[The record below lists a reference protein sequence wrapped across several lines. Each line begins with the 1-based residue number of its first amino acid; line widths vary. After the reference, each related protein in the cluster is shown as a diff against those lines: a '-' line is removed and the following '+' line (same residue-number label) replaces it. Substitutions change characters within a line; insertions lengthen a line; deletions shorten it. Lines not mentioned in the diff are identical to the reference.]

1 MSVKFH
7 WAAALSVASCVF
19 FSAPVHARPLSE
31 IKQNG
36 SIALCANPNALPHAT
51 KKSEDTPGF
60 QIEIGRA
67 LAQAMGVQLHV
78 DWIIPRMRSVT
89 VDCDILLD
97 TIAMPEV
104 LDGKVKL
111 SHPYHQSGVALG
123 LGPGSSDDVKGFS
136 DLKPGQ
142 KIGVMI
148 NSLASVLLGKRGLE
162 ISPYAF
168 EDEMISDLAEG
179 KLYACASS
187 PASIAYYGFTHPESK
202 LRVVYAYD
210 SEPELRWN
218 LAVGMRRADDAM
230 LNAVNEA
237 VDKLLADGTLKG
249 IYARYGI
256 EHRKP

>member
-1 MSVKFH
+1 MSVRVH
-7 WAAALSVASCVF
+7 WAAAFSVASCLL
-19 FSAPVHARPLSE
+19 FSAPLHARPLSE

-51 KKSEDTPGF
+51 KKSEDMPGF

-104 LDGKVKL
+104 LEGKVKL

-123 LGPGSSDDVKGFS
+123 LAPGSSDDVKGFG

-148 NSLASVLLGKRGLE
+148 NSLASVLLGKRGLD

-187 PASIAYYGFTHPESK
+187 PASIAYYSFIHPESK

>member
-1 MSVKFH
+1 MSIKIN
-7 WAAALSVASCVF
+7 WAAGLSLALCVF
-19 FSAPVHARPLSE
+19 FSAPLQARPLQE
-31 IKQNG
+31 IKQIG
-36 SIALCANPNALPHAT
+36 TLALCANPNALPHAT
-51 KKSEDTPGF
+51 KKSEDMPGF

-97 TIAMPEV
+97 TIAIPEV
-104 LDGKVKL
+104 HEGRVKL
-111 SHPYHQSGVALG
+111 SHPYHKSGVALG
-123 LGPGSSDDVKGFS
+123 LAPGNQDDVKGFN

-142 KIGVMI
+142 KIGVMA
-148 NSLASVLLGKRGLE
+148 NSVASVLLGKRGLE

-168 EDEMISDLAEG
+168 EDEMVSDLAAG

-187 PASIAYYGFTHPESK
+187 PASIQYYSFTHPESK

-210 SEPELRWN
+210 TEPELRWN
-218 LAVGMRRADDAM
+218 LAVGLRRADDAM

-237 VDKLLADGTLKG
+237 VDKLLADGTLKT